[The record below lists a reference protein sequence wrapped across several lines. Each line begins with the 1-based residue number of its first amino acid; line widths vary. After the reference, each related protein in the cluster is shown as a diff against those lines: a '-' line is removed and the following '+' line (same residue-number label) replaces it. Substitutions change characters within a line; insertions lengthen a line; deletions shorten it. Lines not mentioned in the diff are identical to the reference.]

1 MIKVDEDTF
10 GFISVINLHK
20 YSKLQCIQQIKKF
33 ILDNC
38 NEEEQKEKLIHLFE
52 DTGQPFGL
60 IICER
65 VINLPPQLSYYINLA
80 LFDEIKWAHEDEPT
94 PEECKSFMFKN
105 YVVITKVFQD
115 SEENNKNKKS
125 AVRSNPKTLVIPKP
139 KKQKTSNIFYHYK
152 LEDEFYKSECDFN
165 YTFPLV
171 EITRCDSS
179 VKDFGMVIIMES
191 SKSDSILKQLKAFT
205 E

>member
-1 MIKVDEDTF
+1 MIKVEEDTF

-20 YSKLQCIQQIKKF
+20 YSTLQCIQQIKKF
-33 ILDNC
+33 TLDNC
-38 NEEEQKEKLIHLFE
+38 DEEQKEKLNRLYE
-52 DTGQPFGL
+52 DTEHPFGL

-65 VINLPPQLSYYINLA
+65 VLNLPLQLSYYINLA

-94 PEECKSFMFKN
+94 PEECESFMFKN
-105 YVVITKVFQD
+105 YIVITKVFQD
-115 SEENNKNKKS
+115 TEETNKNKKS
-125 AVRSNPKTLVIPKP
+125 TIGNPKTLAIPKP

-152 LEDEFYKSECDFN
+152 VEDEFYKSECDFH

-171 EITRCDSS
+171 ETTRCDSS
-179 VKDFGMVIIMES
+179 VKDFGMVIIVES
-191 SKSDSILKQLKAFT
+191 SKSDSILKQLKTFI